1 MLNRNAAVS
10 VDRVTTYDQTK
21 IYFVLKERLSQLCP
35 MFGELAGKNVM
46 IKPNFVRKMKPEEAA
61 TTHPSILIPLI
72 RVLRDE
78 GANVLIAESPAGI
91 YSESTLRSI
100 YRVCGVDEA
109 AESAGAKLNFDTS
122 YGSLSAPK
130 GESTK
135 VFNVISAVLQADLMI
150 NLSVLKSHGLTTMSA
165 ACKNLFG
172 LIPGVQK
179 LEMHARFTEQLPFCN
194 MILDLDEAVSDRVP
208 TFCVCDAIIG
218 MEGNGPTGGTPR
230 EIGYI
235 LTSEN
240 PANLD
245 LVGEHILGMD
255 GKVEMLREARRR
267 GFCPETF
274 EELSLVGQM
283 APEPVKDFV
292 MPESKTSML
301 TFALTFGGGRFKRL
315 FEPRPKIDK
324 TKCIGCGE
332 CHRSCPKS
340 TIEMKKGKNG
350 KKVAKINDKNC
361 IKCYCCQEL
370 CPHGAVKIHK
380 NFILKIAE
388 GLGK

>member
-135 VFNVISAVLQADLMI
+135 VFNVISPVLQADLMI

-208 TFCVCDAIIG
+208 TFCVCDAII
-218 MEGNGPTGGTPR
+218 
-230 EIGYI
+230 
-235 LTSEN
+235 
-240 PANLD
+240 
-245 LVGEHILGMD
+245 GMD

>member
-109 AESAGAKLNFDTS
+109 AESAGAKLNFDIS

-208 TFCVCDAIIG
+208 AFCVCDAIIG

-283 APEPVKDFV
+283 TPEPVKDFV

>member
-230 EIGYI
+230 EIGYV